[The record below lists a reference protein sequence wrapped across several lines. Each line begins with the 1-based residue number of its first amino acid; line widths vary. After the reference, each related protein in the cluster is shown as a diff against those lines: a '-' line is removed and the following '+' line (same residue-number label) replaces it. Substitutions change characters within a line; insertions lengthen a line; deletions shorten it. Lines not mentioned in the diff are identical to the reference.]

1 MGNSNSLPD
10 IPGGGTDGYH
20 VLRVQVN
27 VVLLILSI
35 NLKNKE
41 NSPGSKA
48 GLEPFF
54 DFIVMI
60 GNTRL
65 DRDDERLKVRITL
78 EHLSV
83 LLLNF
88 RTF

>member
-35 NLKNKE
+35 T
-41 NSPGSKA
+41 
-48 GLEPFF
+48 LE
-54 DFIVMI
+54 IRK
-60 GNTRL
+60 TRL
-65 DRDDERLKVRITL
+65 EVKLVLSRFSASSSWL
-78 EHLSV
+78 E
-83 LLLNF
+83 
-88 RTF
+88 TPDWIGMMKD